1 MDNTQSQNLSVPEAL
16 IKINEIYTGVMKK
29 RGRFGFGEEKSWESK
44 LEQIM
49 QDITRVKNQ
58 TVDLTGLKIAIQSKV
73 DHYEQSINGGER
85 YLARIGVLL
94 AIIGFLTQI
103 ALVVQGIEIFLII
116 MFFILAVL
124 VILLMFQK
132 DSEAIKL
139 TFYKT
144 VRNILNMDE
153 ENI

>member
-73 DHYEQSINGGER
+73 DHYEQSIKGGER

-144 VRNILNMDE
+144 VRNILHMDE

>member
-1 MDNTQSQNLSVPEAL
+1 M
-16 IKINEIYTGVMKK
+16 
-29 RGRFGFGEEKSWESK
+29 
-44 LEQIM
+44 
-49 QDITRVKNQ
+49 KNQ

-73 DHYEQSINGGER
+73 DHYEQSIKGGER